1 MSDAL
6 TVRETSV
13 NAPSGIWRGLV
24 RAGAVLPPGFLVDP
38 PSVFAAPG
46 VTVLRDKKNKI
57 VEVPDVD
64 GGAGWVIRR
73 YRPTGVHAFVRNSV
87 MVSKEHNAFTFAL
100 EYERRGVPA
109 APALAIL
116 ERYAKG
122 VFQESL
128 LVTQKVPS
136 HTLGECMEAADRAAK
151 AARNP
156 GKGRRAWLRAF
167 AEFVRR
173 AHERGVYHLDL
184 NPANVL
190 VPLAHATPEDAAFVL
205 VDVNRTIFGKP
216 FVPRLVVQDLM
227 RIGASPS
234 ERSFV
239 MRAYADDATEYA
251 RLRRTVNRLR
261 RLHDTRKSLN
271 RKLGVKKAL
280 QALRLR

>member
-1 MSDAL
+1 MNDAL
-6 TVRETSV
+6 LVHETSV
-13 NAPSGIWRGLV
+13 DAPSGVWRGLV
-24 RAGAVLPPGFLVDP
+24 RSRAALPPGFLVDP
-38 PSVFAAPG
+38 PRVLSAAG
-46 VTVLRDKKNKI
+46 VKVLRDKKNTI
-57 VEVPDVD
+57 VDLPDR
-64 GGAGWVIRR
+64 GGPGWIVRL
-73 YRPTGVHAFVRNSV
+73 YRPHGVHAVVRNSV

-100 EYERRGVPA
+100 EYERRGVPT

-122 VFQESL
+122 LFQESL
-128 LVTQKVPS
+128 LVTQKIPS
-136 HTLGECMEAADRAAK
+136 HTLGECMGAADAAAGGAK
-151 AARNP
+151 NA

-167 AEFVRR
+167 AAFVRR

-190 VPLAHATPEDAAFVL
+190 VPIAHATPEDAAFVL

-216 FVPRLVVQDLM
+216 FAPRLVLQDLM
-227 RIGASPS
+227 RIGASPA

-239 MRAYADDATEYA
+239 MRAYAADAKEYA

-261 RLHDTRKSLN
+261 ALHDTRKSLN

-280 QALRLR
+280 RALRIR